1 MKINKV
7 LLIFLL
13 LAISSITSQLGIIY
27 NINIL
32 KYISSASFIFVLL
45 LSLYQ
50 IIIHNKIID
59 WKYAIVLLTILYFY
73 PLISISIDVFSN
85 FSFKL
90 FTDGFIIKG
99 GYYHLIIISLALVT
113 FSDRI
118 NFYEILRKYI
128 FLTYPIAILLIFLT
142 FKASI
147 DSALSIGFL
156 AFNNVLIPGSL
167 LVFLSKDNKDF
178 ILGWLSILLILFVSS
193 YLGSRSYTLISF
205 YFILFAFIFLYKKN
219 KKLIL
224 KISFIG
230 ALLYLIGGLSFFNK
244 TSSLR
249 EENILDRFQFES
261 LVSTFNKFL
270 ENFDFTI
277 LFMWEGNSRSGILI
291 HAFKNFDFYD
301 WLLGKG
307 LFATYHSFIER
318 STIELHWAQETFRW
332 GIIYT
337 IFTIFIFL
345 IAKKYLKNYSTNY
358 NKEFIGVIGILVFIK
373 LLDGFIYGMPSIS
386 LYNVLVFYGIM
397 LLSIKN
403 KKVMLND

>member
-1 MKINKV
+1 M
-7 LLIFLL
+7 
-13 LAISSITSQLGIIY
+13 
-27 NINIL
+27 
-32 KYISSASFIFVLL
+32 
-45 LSLYQ
+45 
-50 IIIHNKIID
+50 
-59 WKYAIVLLTILYFY
+59 
-73 PLISISIDVFSN
+73 
-85 FSFKL
+85 
-90 FTDGFIIKG
+90 
-99 GYYHLIIISLALVT
+99 
-113 FSDRI
+113 
-118 NFYEILRKYI
+118 
-128 FLTYPIAILLIFLT
+128 
-142 FKASI
+142 
-147 DSALSIGFL
+147 
-156 AFNNVLIPGSL
+156 
-167 LVFLSKDNKDF
+167 
-178 ILGWLSILLILFVSS
+178 
-193 YLGSRSYTLISF
+193 
-205 YFILFAFIFLYKKN
+205 
-219 KKLIL
+219 
-224 KISFIG
+224 
-230 ALLYLIGGLSFFNK
+230 
-244 TSSLR
+244 
-249 EENILDRFQFES
+249 DRFQFES

-318 STIELHWAQETFRW
+318 TTIELHWAQETFRW

-386 LYNVLVFYGIM
+386 LYNLLVFYGIM

>member
-27 NINIL
+27 SINIL

-113 FSDRI
+113 FSDRV

-147 DSALSIGFL
+147 DSALNIGFL
-156 AFNNVLIPGSL
+156 AFDNVLIPGSL
-167 LVFLSKDNKDF
+167 LVFLIKDNKDF

-301 WLLGKG
+301 WLFGKG

-345 IAKKYLKNYSTNY
+345 IAKKIFKKLF
-358 NKEFIGVIGILVFIK
+358 NKL
-373 LLDGFIYGMPSIS
+373 
-386 LYNVLVFYGIM
+386 
-397 LLSIKN
+397 
-403 KKVMLND
+403 

>member
-27 NINIL
+27 SINIL

-142 FKASI
+142 F
-147 DSALSIGFL
+147 
-156 AFNNVLIPGSL
+156 
-167 LVFLSKDNKDF
+167 
-178 ILGWLSILLILFVSS
+178 
-193 YLGSRSYTLISF
+193 
-205 YFILFAFIFLYKKN
+205 
-219 KKLIL
+219 
-224 KISFIG
+224 
-230 ALLYLIGGLSFFNK
+230 
-244 TSSLR
+244 
-249 EENILDRFQFES
+249 
-261 LVSTFNKFL
+261 
-270 ENFDFTI
+270 
-277 LFMWEGNSRSGILI
+277 
-291 HAFKNFDFYD
+291 
-301 WLLGKG
+301 
-307 LFATYHSFIER
+307 
-318 STIELHWAQETFRW
+318 
-332 GIIYT
+332 
-337 IFTIFIFL
+337 
-345 IAKKYLKNYSTNY
+345 
-358 NKEFIGVIGILVFIK
+358 
-373 LLDGFIYGMPSIS
+373 
-386 LYNVLVFYGIM
+386 
-397 LLSIKN
+397 
-403 KKVMLND
+403 